1 MLVEIYE
8 FCTWVFIVR
17 LLPSKGHLSPVSDI
31 IRYSRP
37 SAVPFHREIVTKR
50 RQLSLLNMTSK
61 LVASTFAHFTLGE
74 ASRCVRAHS
83 AVRAGEA
90 YGESRTGEVAHS

>member
-1 MLVEIYE
+1 MLVEVYE

-17 LLPSKGHLSPVSDI
+17 LLPSKGRLSPVSDI

-37 SAVPFHREIVTKR
+37 SAVPFHRETVTKR

-74 ASRCVRAHS
+74 VSRCVRAHS

-90 YGESRTGEVAHS
+90 YEESRTGEMAHS